1 MFKTL
6 MNAFREKSIRNK
18 ILFTLLILLF
28 FRIGCF
34 IPVPGISPQAFGNL
48 TSGNGSDFFT
58 VLSTITGGSLQNGT
72 LFALGIL
79 PYINASIIM
88 QLLTLIIPALDRM
101 VKDADG
107 NGRAKMTQ
115 ITRYVAVGL
124 AFVQAIGISISWYRS
139 DYISYMFTSGA
150 VGTAFSMVF
159 VILALVA
166 GSCIVMWMCD
176 LITERGV
183 GNGASLIIFVGI
195 LSGFGSGFIDEMQLV
210 SNDVTRIWRVLLY
223 LLVVVLVFVLIIF
236 IDMSERRIALR
247 GGGPNQ
253 YLPIRINSGG
263 VMPIIFASSF
273 LMFPQLIGSFWP
285 TGKFYIWWTA
295 NLGVGSWAYSVL
307 LALLIFF
314 FAFFY
319 SKIQFDPEQTLKM
332 IQRRGLSI
340 QGYSNANAN
349 RIRYSKPYEYLN
361 TVNNRITFIGAFFLA
376 FIALIPGL
384 VFRAILDS
392 SNGGLVNAF
401 SATGMLIVVS
411 VALEFNSQLEQQ
423 LMMKNYKN
431 FKSILK

>member
-18 ILFTLLILLF
+18 ILFTLLILLIY
-28 FRIGCF
+28 RIGCF
-34 IPVPGISPQAFGNL
+34 IPVPGISPTAFGNL
-48 TSGNGSDFFT
+48 ATNEFFS

-101 VKDADG
+101 VKDSDG
-107 NGRAKMTQ
+107 NGREKMTQ

-124 AFVQAIGISISWYRS
+124 AFVQAIGVTIGWYRTNPA
-139 DYISYMFTSGA
+139 YITTMFDGGT
-150 VGTAFSMVF
+150 VGLAFSMVF

-166 GSCIVMWMCD
+166 GSCLVMWLCD

-195 LSGFGSGFIDEMQLV
+195 LSGFVSGFIDEMQMV
-210 SNDVTRIWRVLLY
+210 SEDVTLIWRVLLY
-223 LLVVVLVFVLIIF
+223 LAVVVVVFVFIIF
-236 IDMSERRIALR
+236 IDMSERRINLK

-273 LMFPQLIGSFWP
+273 LMFPQLIASFWP
-285 TGKFYIWWTA
+285 TSKFYLWWSA
-295 NLGVGSWAYSVL
+295 NLGTGSWAYSVL

-314 FAFFY
+314 FSFFY
-319 SKIQFDPEQTLKM
+319 SQIQFDPEQVLKT

-340 QGYSNANAN
+340 QGYSNAKEGKL
-349 RIRYSKPYEYLN
+349 RYSKPYDYLK
-361 TVNNRITFIGAFFLA
+361 TVNNRITFIGALFLA

-384 VFRAILDS
+384 VFRAILNS

-411 VALEFNSQLEQQ
+411 VALEFNTQLEQQ

-431 FKSILK
+431 FRSILK